1 QMPIRSKHPNK
12 VIEEAIKY
20 AENQGWA
27 IKINE
32 KGHAWARLFCPG
44 GNRGDCIISV
54 WSTPRVAENHANQ
67 IERRIKSCEHKK

>member
-1 QMPIRSKHPNK
+1 MPIRSKHPNK
-12 VIEEAIKY
+12 VIEEAIKF

-27 IKINE
+27 IRVNE
-32 KGHAWARLFCPG
+32 KGHAWGRLFCPG

-67 IERRIKSCEHKK
+67 IKRRIKSCEHKK

>member
-1 QMPIRSKHPNK
+1 MPIRSKHPNK

-32 KGHAWARLFCPG
+32 KGHALARLFCPG

-54 WSTPRVAENHANQ
+54 WSTPRVAENHAKQ
-67 IERRIKSCEHKK
+67 IKRRIMSCEHKK